1 MREPCG
7 GPLTAWDFPAVVQG
21 YRWAE
26 AGSMIEGWRPK
37 PECGLVFRVSEVH
50 VILFLPENMRDQNS
64 SNSTPVSKQCGEYY
78 GPSAPYIFAFCM
90 INLFI

>member
-37 PECGLVFRVSEVH
+37 PECSLVLRVSEVH
-50 VILFLPENMRDQNS
+50 VILFLPENER
-64 SNSTPVSKQCGEYY
+64 SKQFQQHTCE
-78 GPSAPYIFAFCM
+78 
-90 INLFI
+90 